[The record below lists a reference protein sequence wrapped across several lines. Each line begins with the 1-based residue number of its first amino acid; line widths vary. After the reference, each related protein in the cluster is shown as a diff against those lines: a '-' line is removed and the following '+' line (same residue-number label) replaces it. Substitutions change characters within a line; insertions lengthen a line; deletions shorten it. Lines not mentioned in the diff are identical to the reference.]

1 MEQVVSDRYQ
11 QQIAYPQS
19 CISDFSKEIK
29 EFFSNLEPEE
39 VTLESDKE
47 FSGYMKMPQNAEFL
61 EKIAEFM
68 DQLRVTGSMSHE

>member
-1 MEQVVSDRYQ
+1 
-11 QQIAYPQS
+11 
-19 CISDFSKEIK
+19 
-29 EFFSNLEPEE
+29 LEPEE

-68 DQLRVTGSMSHE
+68 D